1 MPKTFYETF
10 EIFYLRIYMDLVT
23 ACKNGDIRSVR
34 LLLKDPHVN
43 PADDHNQ
50 AIIQASAHG
59 HEDIVRLLMSDA
71 RVNAADENSI
81 ALYWAAINGYDRVV
95 RLLLNDPRINPVMS
109 FLEACEEGQ
118 TESVR
123 ILLADPRVDPAVNNN
138 QAIIKASSNGH
149 VEIVRLLMAD
159 PRVNPT
165 DGNSEAIYWATINGY
180 PEVVRLLLKDQ
191 RINPVNAFRAAN
203 QEGQIVIA
211 RLLENDLRIA
221 MFYNN
226 QVWIRRYVESNIER
240 PPRGSLVYTMGNAV
254 SRRLL
259 NELYTQRA
267 LRQYQASKNKGLP
280 IDLARMISRYGK
292 KSKRP
297 LATLATFKK
306 SGVKKSS
313 KKPLLKKVASK
324 SRQKNR

>member
-1 MPKTFYETF
+1 
-10 EIFYLRIYMDLVT
+10 MDLVT

-34 LLLKDPHVN
+34 LLLEDPRVN
-43 PADDHNQ
+43 PAENHNK

-59 HEDIVRLLMSDA
+59 HEDIVHLLMADT
-71 RVNAADENSI
+71 RVNPADENSI
-81 ALYWAAINGYDRVV
+81 ALYWAAINGYPKVV
-95 RLLLNDPRINPVMS
+95 RLLLTELRINPVMT
-109 FLEACEEGQ
+109 FLETCEEGQ
-118 TESVR
+118 IESVR
-123 ILLADPRVDPAVNNN
+123 ILLADPRVDPAVNHN

-159 PRVNPT
+159 PRVNPA

-203 QEGQIVIA
+203 KEGQIVIA
-211 RLLENDLRIA
+211 GLLENDLRIA

-259 NELYTQRA
+259 NELYFQKA

-280 IDLARMISRYGK
+280 IDLARLISRYGK
-292 KSKRP
+292 KSKRQ

-313 KKPLLKKVASK
+313 KKW
-324 SRQKNR
+324 RQKGH

>member
-1 MPKTFYETF
+1 VPKTFFE
-10 EIFYLRIYMDLVT
+10 EIFYWEYISIYMDLVT
-23 ACKNGDIRSVR
+23 ACKNGDIQSVR
-34 LLLKDPHVN
+34 LLLEDPLVN

-50 AIIQASAHG
+50 AIILASAHG
-59 HEDIVRLLMSDA
+59 HEDIVRLLMADP
-71 RVNAADENSI
+71 RVNPADKNSI
-81 ALYWAAINGYDRVV
+81 ALYWAAINGYPNVV

-123 ILLADPRVDPAVNNN
+123 ILLADRRVDPSVNRN
-138 QAIIKASSNGH
+138 QAIIKASSKGH

-165 DGNSEAIYWATINGY
+165 DGNNAPIYWATVNGY
-180 PEVVRLLLKDQ
+180 PEVVRLLLTDQ
-191 RINPVNAFRAAN
+191 RINPVNAFSAAR
-203 QEGQIVIA
+203 QHRKIVIA

-226 QVWIRRYVESNIER
+226 PVWIRRYVESNIER

-259 NELYTQRA
+259 NELYFQKA

-280 IDLARMISRYGK
+280 IDLARLISRYGK
-292 KSKRP
+292 KSKRR
-297 LATLATFKK
+297 
-306 SGVKKSS
+306 
-313 KKPLLKKVASK
+313 LLKKVVSK
-324 SRQKNR
+324 TRQKNH